1 MNDYLQLGQLVVLSG
16 MLATVV
22 VMAVKGGRFAGRIET
37 MLGIHSDGIK
47 SLWKEKQDKDVCLVR
62 HRGRSYPCHGSP
74 PLIWQ

>member
-37 MLGIHSDGIK
+37 MLDIHSNEIK
-47 SLWKEKQDKDVCLVR
+47 SLWGEKQDKDVCLVR
-62 HRGRSYPCHGSP
+62 HKGGN
-74 PLIWQ
+74 